1 MEYIDCVYAEYNM
14 LRPLSVQA
22 VYIVKNYYYLV
33 FTINYS

>member
-22 VYIVKNYYYLV
+22 VYIVKKLLLLFSFYYQL
-33 FTINYS
+33 

>member
-22 VYIVKNYYYLV
+22 VYIVKKLLLFSFYYQL
-33 FTINYS
+33 